1 MDVEHIKQELQP
13 GLDPLFKYEI
23 DYVNNLSEPL
33 LIILDYSPRNDDPVI
48 SFALSLQNY
57 HEDSF
62 PPKCWITH
70 KELSSINDECPSFHE
85 EYKKISYQDN
95 QFYPFSVNL
104 SGYTPKDVTSIKN
117 VINRLYRHI
126 KF

>member
-1 MDVEHIKQELQP
+1 MDVKHIKQELQSS
-13 GLDPLFKYEI
+13 LDPLFKYEI

-33 LIILDYSPRNDDPVI
+33 LIILDYSPQNDEPVA
-48 SFALSLQNY
+48 SFVLSLQGY
-57 HEDSF
+57 HENSF
-62 PPKCWITH
+62 PSKCWITR
-70 KELSSINDECPSFHE
+70 KELLPINNECPRPYGD
-85 EYKKISYQDN
+85 YKKISYQDN

-117 VINRLYRHI
+117 VINRLYRHL

>member
-1 MDVEHIKQELQP
+1 MDVKHIKQELQS

-33 LIILDYSPRNDDPVI
+33 LIILDYSPRDDALLV
-48 SFALSLQNY
+48 SFALSLQSY
-57 HEDSF
+57 HENSF

-70 KELSSINDECPSFHE
+70 KDLSPINDECPSFHE

-95 QFYPFSVNL
+95 LFYPFSVNL
-104 SGYTPKDVTSIKN
+104 SGYTPKDVASIKN
-117 VINRLYRHI
+117 IIIRLYRHI